1 MRFLR
6 PSGRAERHPSSVRAD
21 APSRARAVGASRA
34 WSRAGVRPLLRG
46 AACAAVVALAA
57 CRLSPYG
64 FAGGGLPANIRTI
77 AVLPFDNETPVPEL
91 QRELFDAMRRELQN
105 RLNLRD
111 ASETK
116 ADALVRGTIV
126 KYDAD
131 VPIGFSADPREAN
144 SARRQLQLVV
154 DISIV
159 DQNTGR
165 TLWEKKGLTAKGEYA
180 ERNEA
185 AGRRQAIE
193 EVIADI
199 IEGAQS
205 QW

>member
-1 MRFLR
+1 MDSLPR
-6 PSGRAERHPSSVRAD
+6 SGGAERRRRAG
-21 APSRARAVGASRA
+21 ARRWLVGALA
-34 WSRAGVRPLLRG
+34 F
-46 AACAAVVALAA
+46 ALSVSA
-57 CRLSPYG
+57 CRYSPYR
-64 FAGGGLPANIRTI
+64 FAGGGLPSNIRSM
-77 AVLPFDNETPVPEL
+77 AVLPFENETAIPEL
-91 QRELFDAMRRELQN
+91 QRQLFEAMRSELQN

-111 ASETK
+111 ASETR
-116 ADALVRGTIV
+116 ADAIVRGTIV

-131 VPIGFSADPREAN
+131 VPIGFSADPRQAT

-154 DISIV
+154 DVVIIEQAS
-159 DQNTGR
+159 GR

-185 AGRRQAIE
+185 SGRRQAID

-205 QW
+205 NW